1 MKAVTR
7 TFERIELCK
16 GLDHLDNDY
25 DLLARLYP
33 AFCRRTLRSRD
44 RSIDL
49 CNQGLRF
56 FSDNQDC
63 HLKVAKVGKDKV
75 EKEMTSMLT
84 SKTIIGFAYLASSKS
99 DKGPSANSQLSM
111 GIIIDSEHQ
120 KRGYARRAI
129 SLALNRAFKSFHCH
143 RVQVIIVNPFAP
155 EIYPAYKA
163 FVAGFLTDK

>member
-1 MKAVTR
+1 MIYLHVYIQLSAV
-7 TFERIELCK
+7 EPSDLEI
-16 GLDHLDNDY
+16 
-25 DLLARLYP
+25 DLLTFATK
-33 AFCRRTLRSRD
+33 ACD
-44 RSIDL
+44 
-49 CNQGLRF
+49 
-56 FSDNQDC
+56 FSVITKTV